1 MRSKVKMSPA
11 Q

>member
-1 MRSKVKMSPA
+1 MSPA